1 LHTGEKK
8 YSCDVCQKL
17 YAQSSSL
24 YAHNK
29 TAAHIKRM
37 KSKNINVSLTQSSF
51 VDCGESIKLED
62 IKEEIQEEE
71 SVDDPLI
78 IHQGI
83 ENSNICEDMKEE
95 IKEEDNFENTL
106 TNKEEIGKQ

>member
-1 LHTGEKK
+1 MEK
-8 YSCDVCQKL
+8 
-17 YAQSSSL
+17 
-24 YAHNK
+24 
-29 TAAHIKRM
+29 I
-37 KSKNINVSLTQSSF
+37 KSKNTNIPLTQSSF

-83 ENSNICEDMKEE
+83 KNSNICEDMKEE
-95 IKEEDNFENTL
+95 IKEEENFENTL
-106 TNKEEIGKQ
+106 TNTEEIGKQ